1 MAMGTGRICNA
12 LHGLKPVLLM
22 VVVQFAFAGVN
33 VLYKLA
39 ANDGMNLR
47 ILVAYRFI
55 FGTAFLLPIALF
67 FESQQPKP
75 LTLDWRHLLWE
86 ERNGRGKATMA
97 QNFYIESLGLT
108 SATYAVAFNNLIP
121 VITFLVALCFRME
134 KLALGTRTGRAKI
147 VGTLVCVGGTMIF
160 TFYKGHEIVIWSTD
174 VNLLRKY
181 SHQNSHVLHRNTR
194 TQLLGSVLALC
205 SSISFALWLIFQKK
219 MTRDYPCQY
228 SSTALMSI
236 MASMQSTVFPLCRE
250 RDWSQWKLGWDIKLF
265 TAVYSGVITSGL
277 VLTLTAWCVR
287 MRGPLF
293 VAIFNPL
300 GLLLVG
306 LAATLLLD
314 EKLPLGSNSWTKVC
328 NAHSVELN
336 VDDKQLFLL
345 YNPSFL
351 FFCCSSAFLKLPPLL
366 LLFNSR
372 HVFSKACT
380 STTPRPLRWLVHRW
394 LIRCGGD
401 DGGNKGQEGGE

>member
-1 MAMGTGRICNA
+1 MGQKQMCCSTSIVQ
-12 LHGLKPVLLM
+12 GLKPVMMML
-22 VVVQFAFAGVN
+22 VVQAAYVGMN
-33 VLYKLA
+33 ISYKLVA
-39 ANDGMNLR
+39 EVGMNFT
-47 ILVAYRFI
+47 ILVAYRNMFSAALMLPFALI
-55 FGTAFLLPIALF
+55 F
-67 FESQQPKP
+67 ERNRPK
-75 LTLDWRHLLWE
+75 LTLGILFQGFISGLL
-86 ERNGRGKATMA
+86 G
-97 QNFYIESLGLT
+97 
-108 SATYAVAFNNLIP
+108 
-121 VITFLVALCFRME
+121 ME

-236 MASMQSTVFPLCRE
+236 MASMQSTVFALCRE

-314 EKLPLGSNSWTKVC
+314 EKLHLGSILGGVFIIC
-328 NAHSVELN
+328 G
-336 VDDKQLFLL
+336 L
-345 YNPSFL
+345 YIVL
-351 FFCCSSAFLKLPPLL
+351 
-366 LLFNSR
+366 
-372 HVFSKACT
+372 
-380 STTPRPLRWLVHRW
+380 
-394 LIRCGGD
+394 
-401 DGGNKGQEGGE
+401 